1 MSAAPAPIGVI
12 AFDGRALA
20 DPVRIRAAA
29 GRLATAQEDGHHVV
43 AVLSAMGDAT
53 EELLRLAHD
62 VSPSPLPRE
71 LDLLVTTGARIS
83 CALTAMALID
93 LGRRAVSLTGSQA
106 GIVTDGEHGSATILE
121 VRPHRIERELLV
133 GAIVLVANHQ
143 GVSTRAEVTALEQA
157 NAGATAVALASALGA
172 HRCELVAGDPTGAG
186 IDLVGVHAGS
196 LPLQHAM

>member
-1 MSAAPAPIGVI
+1 MSAGSAPIAVI

-29 GRLATAQEDGHHVV
+29 GRLAATQEDGHHVV

-53 EELLRLAHD
+53 GELLRLAHD
-62 VSPSPLPRE
+62 VSPAPLPRE
-71 LDLLVTTGARIS
+71 LDLLVTPGARIS

-106 GIVTDGEHGSATILE
+106 GVVTDGAHGSATILE

-143 GVSTRAEVTALEQA
+143 GVSTAAEVTALEQA
-157 NAGATAVALASALGA
+157 DAGATAIALASALGA
-172 HRCELVAGDPTGAG
+172 ARCELVAGDPTGVA
-186 IDLVGVHAGS
+186 IDLVGTRADA

>member
-1 MSAAPAPIGVI
+1 VSTATAPVVVI

-20 DPVRIRAAA
+20 DPRRIRTAAA
-29 GRLATAQEDGHHVV
+29 RLASAQEDGNHVV

-53 EELLRLAHD
+53 DELLRLAHD
-62 VSPSPLPRE
+62 VSPAPLPRE

-106 GIVTDGEHGSATILE
+106 GIVTDEAHGSATILE

-143 GVSTRAEVTALEQA
+143 GVSTASEVTALEQA
-157 NAGATAVALASALGA
+157 NAGATATAIAAALGA
-172 HRCELVAGDPTGAG
+172 GRCELVAGDPSVEG
-186 IDLVGVHAGS
+186 IDLGS
-196 LPLQHAM
+196 SPVDPLRLQHAM